1 VRDVGVETSRRPD
14 GARVRTDETSASR
27 SAGIV
32 RPVSS
37 ALIPTPN
44 TDERAAPIGLG
55 LRRLGSMAA
64 ILRDLAG
71 LGSTVESPEA
81 AARRLSSVARAV
93 CASHGIAVELRGLL
107 PRAPAVLVANHLSY
121 IDPLLVAGVLSLA
134 PIAKHAVAR
143 WPLVGAAAAR
153 LGVVFVDRHDPSSGA
168 AALRAARR
176 ALAAGVCVLNFAEGT
191 THPGR
196 ANLPFRAGVFG
207 LAARLGVPVVPIGI
221 AHPRGAEDWWIGDAP
236 FLPHY
241 LRLASRA
248 RTPAV
253 VHFGAP
259 LTPSSGESSD
269 AFAAR
274 GRDAVRALLRRGT
287 P

>member
-1 VRDVGVETSRRPD
+1 MST
-14 GARVRTDETSASR
+14 
-27 SAGIV
+27 
-32 RPVSS
+32 
-37 ALIPTPN
+37 ALIPTPA
-44 TDERAAPIGLG
+44 TGVRAHPLGLG
-55 LRRLGSMAA
+55 LRRLGRMAG
-64 ILRDLAG
+64 ILRGLAG
-71 LGSTVESPEA
+71 PRSPVEGPEA
-81 AARRLSSVARAV
+81 GARRLSSAARAV
-93 CASHGIAVELRGLL
+93 CASHGITVELRGSL

-121 IDPLLVAGVLSLA
+121 LDPLLVAGVLPVA
-134 PIAKHAVAR
+134 PIAKRAVAG

-153 LGVVFVDRHDPSSGA
+153 LGVVFVDRHDPASGA

-176 ALAAGVCVLNFAEGT
+176 ALEAGVCVLNFAEGT

-196 ANLPFRAGVFG
+196 ANLPFRVGVFG

-221 AHPRGAEDWWIGDAP
+221 AHLRGAEDWWIGDAP

-241 LRLASRA
+241 LRLACRA

-259 LTPSSGESSD
+259 LTPSPGESPD

-274 GRDAVRALLRRGT
+274 GRDAVRALLRRGS